1 MAVINLGSRLNI
13 DNKKTIILPGIK
25 DKKFTIV
32 FNDAFAKKVN
42 RAMLELRK
50 VGIEYD
56 KKTSDEALADM
67 SPEEAD
73 KTVNQ
78 AFDSTREATEK
89 LADQVLGEKGIGKL
103 MYKVYNHDTTAIAAV
118 IGTLNDMAQEVIK
131 DTNAEK
137 EKRKMQNQLK
147 KATKHFTQPAGQDM
161 TNF

>member
-118 IGTLNDMAQEVIK
+118 IGTLNDMAQEAIK

>member
-118 IGTLNDMAQEVIK
+118 IGTLNDMAQEAIK
-131 DTNAEK
+131 DTNNEK
-137 EKRKMQNQLK
+137 TNRKMQNQLK
-147 KATKHFTQPAGQDM
+147 KAAKHFTQPAGQDM

>member
-67 SPEEAD
+67 SPE
-73 KTVNQ
+73 
-78 AFDSTREATEK
+78 
-89 LADQVLGEKGIGKL
+89 IGRAH
-103 MYKVYNHDTTAIAAV
+103 V
-118 IGTLNDMAQEVIK
+118 
-131 DTNAEK
+131 
-137 EKRKMQNQLK
+137 
-147 KATKHFTQPAGQDM
+147 
-161 TNF
+161 